1 MRMPLLRPLAEWGY
15 PVLARNRH
23 RIPRGLVRLLFEG
36 AVRRAAER
44 SALRAATPEPAH
56 AEPSVS
62 LANLRAK
69 RKETIMSA
77 NLFFVSLLIAL
88 VGPVIAISYLKPI
101 LYKVLRMLC
110 DADGGAEFWI
120 RCAYLL
126 AVSGTLLLMLSF
138 GEFNERS
145 SVIDTVRRSLW
156 LVLAGVFCHRGDHF
170 AQRVDAGAAMGGRA
184 G

>member
-1 MRMPLLRPLAEWGY
+1 
-15 PVLARNRH
+15 
-23 RIPRGLVRLLFEG
+23 
-36 AVRRAAER
+36 
-44 SALRAATPEPAH
+44 
-56 AEPSVS
+56 
-62 LANLRAK
+62 
-69 RKETIMSA
+69 MSA

-145 SVIDTVRRSLW
+145 SVVDTVRRSLW
-156 LVLAGVFCHRGDHF
+156 LVLAGVFVTVAIISRNVWT
-170 AQRVDAGAAMGGRA
+170 QVRQWVAAKNLSADIQAARIAKPAAPGTSA
-184 G
+184 TSAAAADPSTAAWPA